1 MECTATARYIRMSP
15 RKARMVVDTI
25 RGKSVSEALATLDYT
40 KRAAGKAVR
49 KILKSAVAN
58 AENNHKADQVEEMKV
73 TKAFV
78 DGGPMLKRFRAR
90 AMGRASRILKRTS
103 HITIVLSDQ
112 G

>member
-1 MECTATARYIRMSP
+1 MKCTATARYIRMSP
-15 RKARMVVDTI
+15 RKARLVVDTI
-25 RGKSVSEALATLDYT
+25 RGKNVSEALATLDYT
-40 KRAAGKAVR
+40 KKAAAKTVR
-49 KILKSAVAN
+49 KILRSAMAN

-78 DGGPMLKRFRAR
+78 DGGPMLKRFRPR
-90 AMGRASRILKRTS
+90 AMGRAARILKRTS

>member
-1 MECTATARYIRMSP
+1 
-15 RKARMVVDTI
+15 MVVDTI